1 MSDYITVEANG
12 TSHVLNEDMAINL
25 YFAIASAFGWQGAF
39 FTHEDIRTQV
49 NHRRLCDDLEALD
62 GDELE
67 AAVAKVTSSSDWR
80 KWLTDHMIEQGW
92 ELINEVIWQQLEWED
107 NRD

>member
-25 YFAIASAFGWQGAF
+25 YFAIASAFGWQGSF
-39 FTHEDIRTQV
+39 FTLEDIRTQI

-67 AAVAKVTSSSDWR
+67 AAVEKVASSSTWH
-80 KWLTDHMIEQGW
+80 KWLTDHMIEQGFD
-92 ELINEVIWQQLEWED
+92 IIDRVIWEQLEQED
-107 NRD
+107 KR